1 MNPGLP
7 TTKLNKLVSIQT
19 LALGAI
25 AIAVVLRLVNL
36 GSREFWYDE
45 VLSLLLSTGQKNGY
59 QTPGDIP
66 VALAPYLSVFTI
78 PVESG
83 FGGVISS
90 VKNLLLGLM
99 GGEPHPPLFYLSQH
113 FWLRL
118 FGNREAAMRSLNT
131 LLSIGAIASAYNLGK
146 VVLGHRGGLLL
157 AALLGLNP
165 FYLFHSLNVRMYAPL
180 VLWTTLSAAALLHL
194 IEKPT
199 TSNPDNTRR
208 YSLLWNILLIGS
220 IAAGLLTFYLYIF
233 FVIALAVVVLY
244 LDRRHWWQHGLR
256 LGAGVILTT
265 PWIFLG
271 AIKQIRN
278 ADLKRFG
285 VIKDS
290 GSAILIHLQD
300 TAKTLASNLI
310 LGDWVTS
317 LPAIS
322 ILIVGCLAIALIIA
336 SSLKLWQHGEQKK
349 LTVALIL
356 GILPLLLGLLLDI
369 ASKKSTLN
377 FGGGRT
383 MIMILPGCLLLL
395 TLWLEKV
402 ISTQWRTLVA
412 SCLLVLYLA
421 IGVSDY
427 SLRQRSV
434 FHSIAKIA
442 TQQAQQPT
450 LIAMNSKAW
459 GHVARLAYYTP
470 PTVPVMLLAQHPAK
484 LADSLEKVL
493 QDEPNKYSSV
503 LWLDSEN
510 PVWSKLKTPADKERE
525 QQKIQ
530 QILSKQF
537 QLKQTQNLTG
547 TMNLDNFIAK
557 VYERTANN

>member
-1 MNPGLP
+1 MNPELP
-7 TTKLNKLVSIQT
+7 ATKLNKLVSIQT

-45 VLSLLLSTGQKNGY
+45 VLSLLLVTGQKSGY
-59 QTPGDIP
+59 QTPGDVP

-78 PVESG
+78 PFESG

-90 VKNLLLGLM
+90 VKNLLLRLL

-118 FGNREAAMRSLNT
+118 FSNSEAAMRSLNT
-131 LLSIGAIASAYNLGK
+131 LFSIGAIASAYSLGK
-146 VVLGHRGGLLL
+146 VFLGHRSGLLL
-157 AALLGLNP
+157 AAFLALNP

-180 VLWTTLSAAALLHL
+180 VLWTTLSASALLHL
-194 IEKPT
+194 IEQPT
-199 TSNPDNTRR
+199 TPKSENTRR
-208 YSLLWNILLIGS
+208 YQLLWNILLIGS
-220 IAAGLLTFYLYIF
+220 IAAGLLTFYFYIYL
-233 FVIALAVVVLY
+233 VIALAVIVLY

-265 PWIFLG
+265 PWIFWG
-271 AIKQIRN
+271 AIKQYRS

-290 GSAILIHLQD
+290 GSAIFIHLQD
-300 TAKTLASNLI
+300 TAKTLASNLV
-310 LGDWVTS
+310 LGDWITS
-317 LPAIS
+317 LPEIS
-322 ILIVGCLAIALIIA
+322 IVIVGCLAIAFIIF
-336 SSLKLWQHGEQKK
+336 SSLKLRQQGEQRK

-356 GILPLLLGLLLDI
+356 GLLPLLLALILDI
-369 ASKKSTLN
+369 ATKKSTLN

-383 MIMILPGCLLLL
+383 MIIILPGCLLLL
-395 TLWLEKV
+395 TLWLEKA
-402 ISTQWRTLVA
+402 ISTQWRTLIA
-412 SCLLVLYLA
+412 SGLLMLYLT

-434 FHSIAKIA
+434 FHSIAAIA
-442 TQQAQQPT
+442 TQQTQQPT

-459 GHVARLAYYTP
+459 GHVLRLAYYTP
-470 PTVPVMLLAQHPAK
+470 PTASVMLLAQHPAK
-484 LADSLEKVL
+484 LANSLEKVL
-493 QDEPNKYSSV
+493 RDEPNKYSRV

-510 PVWSKLKTPADKERE
+510 PVWSKIKNPADKERE

-537 QLKQTQNLTG
+537 ELKQTQNLTG
-547 TMNLDNFIAK
+547 TMSLDNFTVK
-557 VYERTANN
+557 VYNRPANS